1 MQYTNYIALYNAR
14 REREQQLIQK
24 YDQHPAGLHV
34 QNLWLHQVEKSTS
47 HKINPKEIVG
57 AIIGIAAAGIV
68 LLLSIW
74 L

>member
-1 MQYTNYIALYNAR
+1 MQYCDYITSYNAR
-14 REREQQLIQK
+14 REREQQLIQQ
-24 YDQHPAGLHV
+24 YSQRPSGQRVH
-34 QNLWLHQVEKSTS
+34 NLWLHQVDRSVHHRVTA
-47 HKINPKEIVG
+47 KEIAG

>member
-1 MQYTNYIALYNAR
+1 MQYTDYIALYNAR
-14 REREQQLIQK
+14 REREQQLVQK
-24 YDQHPAGLHV
+24 YDQHPAGQRV
-34 QNLWLHQVEKSTS
+34 QNLWLHQVDKSVS
-47 HKINPKEIVG
+47 HRVTGKEIAG